1 MSNKYVA
8 GMVLH
13 SLGDTLGGRYRQWNL
28 NNKDGYELTLSKIY
42 EFISLGGA
50 TDIKI
55 RGWKAS
61 DVTIMHLAMTKAL
74 LEYNDDSMN
83 TLGKIFVD
91 KFLEVLKKNGELL
104 GRTTLKA
111 LNRLDKGGEWANMV
125 YDIKAGGAGAVMR
138 SLCIGMVFRGEENR
152 HKLIQIAIE
161 SARITNNSAV
171 GYLGSVAG
179 ALFASLACEGI
190 EIKKWAMILLDLF
203 ERGVILKYIKMSG
216 RGEEEYLRDSPI
228 FIEKWHRYID
238 DKFDSAGNVLV
249 RKLDK
254 NLVYRGKY
262 YNEAFGFRSN
272 NGDGLGKNTRM
283 FKGEGKFVSSDDK
296 FMDSGKGNVRVFGR
310 VDTRG
315 QETKKDDIKKDIDEA
330 GYIGSGGDD
339 SVIIAYDCLIDCSG
353 VWEKLVYYSMLHMG
367 DGNTTGAI
375 AGGLYGL
382 VYGLGDVR
390 VDMIEDLEYGKEL
403 EKVGMLLSKK
413 IEI

>member
-13 SLGDTLGGRYRQWNL
+13 SLGDILGGRYRQWNL
-28 NNKDGYELTLSKIY
+28 NNKDGYELTLAKVY

-55 RGWKAS
+55 SGWKAS
-61 DVTIMHLAMTKAL
+61 DVTIMHLAMAKSL

-83 TLGKIFVD
+83 TLGKIFVS
-91 KFLEVLKKNGELL
+91 KFLEVLEKNGELL
-104 GRTTLKA
+104 GGTTLKA
-111 LNRLDKGGEWANMV
+111 LNRLNMGGDWNNMA
-125 YDIKAGGAGAVMR
+125 YDVRAGGAGATMR
-138 SLCIGMVFRGEENR
+138 SLCIGMVFRGEANR

-171 GYLGSVAG
+171 GYLGSVVG

-238 DKFDSAGNVLV
+238 DKFDSAGNVLG

-272 NGDGLGKNTRM
+272 NGDGLDKNTRM
-283 FKGEGKFVSSDDK
+283 FKG
-296 FMDSGKGNVRVFGR
+296 GKGNVRVFGR

-315 QETKKDDIKKDIDEA
+315 QETKKDDIKKDMDEA

-339 SVIIAYDCLIDCSG
+339 SVIIAYDCLIDCDG

-375 AGGLYGL
+375 AGGWYGL
-382 VYGLGDVR
+382 VYGIGDVR
-390 VDMIEDLEYGKEL
+390 SDMIEDLEYGKEL
-403 EKVGMLLSKK
+403 EKVGNELYKK

>member
-13 SLGDTLGGRYRQWNL
+13 SLGDTLGGRYRMWNL
-28 NNKDGYELTLSKIY
+28 NNKDGYELTLSKVY

-55 RGWKAS
+55 YGWKAS
-61 DVTIMHLAMTKAL
+61 DVTIMHLYTGRAL

-83 TLGKIFVD
+83 TLGKIFVS
-91 KFLEVLKKNGELL
+91 KYLEVLEKNGDLL
-104 GRTTLKA
+104 GGTSLKA
-111 LNRLDKGGEWANMV
+111 LNRLKNGGEWDNMA
-125 YDIKAGGAGAVMR
+125 YDVRAGGAGASMR
-138 SLCIGMVFRGEENR
+138 SLCIGMVFVGEENR

-190 EIKKWAMILLDLF
+190 EIKRWPMILLDLF
-203 ERGVILKYIKMSG
+203 ESGVMLKYIKMSG

-228 FIEKWHRYID
+228 FIEKWHRYVD
-238 DKFDSAGNVLV
+238 DKFDSAGNVLGK
-249 RKLDK
+249 KLDK

-272 NGDGLGKNTRM
+272 NGNGLGKNTRM
-283 FKGEGKFVSSDDK
+283 FKGDGGKFMNHSS
-296 FMDSGKGNVRVFGR
+296 GGNVRVFGR

-375 AGGLYGL
+375 AGGWYGL

-390 VDMIEDLEYGKEL
+390 SDMIRDLEYGKEL
-403 EKVGMLLSKK
+403 EKLGKELWDKK
-413 IEI
+413 N